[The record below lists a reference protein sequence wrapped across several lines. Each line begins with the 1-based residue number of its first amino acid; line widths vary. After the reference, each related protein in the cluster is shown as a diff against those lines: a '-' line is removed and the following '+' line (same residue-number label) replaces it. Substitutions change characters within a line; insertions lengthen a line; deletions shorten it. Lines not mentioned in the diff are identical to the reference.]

1 METMTVKELALL
13 QSAMRKSENYL
24 EFGAGNSTCMAIK
37 TINIR
42 NITVVESDSVFWND
56 QMLTMPS
63 VEKAYE
69 AKRLKFILVD
79 IGVTTHWGYPVN
91 TTCINQWA
99 MYHSCA
105 FQTDA
110 PYDLILVDG
119 RFRVACILH
128 ACLSCTEG
136 AQILIH
142 DFFNRPVYWVVR
154 PFLKLE
160 EQVDTMGLFSIK
172 KTGNRDLLKE
182 YISIY
187 EHTPEA

>member
-13 QSAMRKSENYL
+13 QRAMRRSDNYL

-37 TINIR
+37 TANIR

-56 QMLTMPS
+56 QMLIIPS

-69 AKRLKFILVD
+69 AKRLKLILVD
-79 IGVTTHWGYPVN
+79 IGVTTHWGYPVD
-91 TTCINQWA
+91 TSCINQWA
-99 MYHSCA
+99 IYHSCA
-105 FQTDA
+105 FQSDA
-110 PYDLILVDG
+110 SYDLILVDG

-136 AQILIH
+136 TQILIH
-142 DFFNRPVYWVVR
+142 DFFNRPIYWVVC
-154 PFLKLE
+154 PFLNLE

-172 KTGNRDLLKE
+172 KIGNRDLLKE